1 MPFSTRQQKLDKLC
15 QRYKILRPRP
25 TKYCPLA
32 LTPMDSGNSRPH
44 LMLCITMRAM
54 RLNNTENG
62 SAVQV
67 GNEIRSLRSTMSMEM
82 RL

>member
-15 QRYKILRPRP
+15 RGYKILRPRL
-25 TKYCPLA
+25 TRYCPVA

-44 LMLCITMRAM
+44 LMLCIAM

-67 GNEIRSLRSTMSMEM
+67 GNEIRSLQSTMSMEM